1 MTPHLDV
8 DGALVPFVPGQTVAA
23 ALVGDG
29 RLAWRRTRSTGMPR
43 GVFCGI
49 GVCFDCL
56 VTIDDHPNERACLVL
71 AVDGMRVTSQDGT
84 GWEGR

>member
-1 MTPHLDV
+1 MTLHLDV
-8 DGALVPFVPGQTVAA
+8 DGAAVPFVPGQTVAA
-23 ALVGDG
+23 ALVADG

-56 VTIDDHPNERACLVL
+56 LLDSLPTDAHDVPMT
-71 AVDGMRVTSQDGT
+71 AVCTESALITRPSD
-84 GWEGR
+84 